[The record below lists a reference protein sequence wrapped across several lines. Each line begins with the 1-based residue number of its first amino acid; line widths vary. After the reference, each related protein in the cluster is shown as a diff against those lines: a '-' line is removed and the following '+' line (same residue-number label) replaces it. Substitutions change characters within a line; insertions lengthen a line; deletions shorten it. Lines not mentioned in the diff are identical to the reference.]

1 MEGTRIE
8 GPHPLA
14 VLQEFAGGRL
24 EKQVWSRAYELAVP
38 VVRAIGGTIRI
49 PNRTQSPIESG
60 LSAAR
65 LSKGA

>member
-8 GPHPLA
+8 RSKPLA

-24 EKQVWSRAYELAVP
+24 ERQMWSRAYELAVP
-38 VVRAIGGTIRI
+38 VVRAIAGTIRF
-49 PNRTQSPIESG
+49 PNRAESPIQPE
-60 LSAAR
+60 LSPVR